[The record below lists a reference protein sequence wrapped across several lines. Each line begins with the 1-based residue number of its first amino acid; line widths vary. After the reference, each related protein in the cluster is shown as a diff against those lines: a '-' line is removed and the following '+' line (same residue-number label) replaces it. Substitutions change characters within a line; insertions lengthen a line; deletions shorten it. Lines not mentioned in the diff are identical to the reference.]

1 MRSPC
6 RTSHFSTS
14 KESGHI
20 RGKEDDTV
28 LTVPVTCMNDIR
40 DMELL
45 LIQGHEFPERRERM
59 AETGLDLE
67 GGKRGAGL

>member
-1 MRSPC
+1 
-6 RTSHFSTS
+6 
-14 KESGHI
+14 
-20 RGKEDDTV
+20 
-28 LTVPVTCMNDIR
+28 MNDIR